1 MFLLHGELLYTMSQ
15 IIRKNSEMSKEL
27 ANGDMAT
34 ISAESRNVGWR
45 EVTREIP
52 VGLGTNLV

>member
-1 MFLLHGELLYTMSQ
+1 MRLVG
-15 IIRKNSEMSKEL
+15 KKSEISKEL
-27 ANGDMAT
+27 TNGDMT
-34 ISAESRNVGWR
+34 ISAESQNVGWR

>member
-1 MFLLHGELLYTMSQ
+1 MVG
-15 IIRKNSEMSKEL
+15 KKSEISKEL
-27 ANGDMAT
+27 TNGDMTT